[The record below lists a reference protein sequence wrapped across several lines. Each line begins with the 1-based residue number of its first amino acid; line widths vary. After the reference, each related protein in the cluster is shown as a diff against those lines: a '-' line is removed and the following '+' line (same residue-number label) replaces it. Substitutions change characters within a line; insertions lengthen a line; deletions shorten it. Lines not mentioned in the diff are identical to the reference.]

1 MGEQCFD
8 IGLIVQMTNGHLTQR
23 LLIPGDTNSSN
34 KSLYSVHSVIN
45 LLKKTRFQIICKLVT
60 WAKLLHMMRAR
71 KWQIPTL
78 NTKIKINKLITQSL
92 HQLMVFMMWIHRSIK
107 QRHDS
112 RNEKQLK

>member
-45 LLKKTRFQIICKLVT
+45 LLKKTR
-60 WAKLLHMMRAR
+60 LLTGNVGKITAYDASEKMA
-71 KWQIPTL
+71 IPTL
-78 NTKIKINKLITQSL
+78 NTKIKINKLFTQSL
-92 HQLMVFMMWIHRSIK
+92 HQFMSQK
-107 QRHDS
+107 Y
-112 RNEKQLK
+112 